1 MRPMIRLGNLN
12 ARPSCPAAAP
22 GSTVWVYLYAA
33 GHRDMPGDSPAGN
46 GRLSGI
52 KAQSGKIADACV
64 KEKPP
69 PSGSGRRTDGTAWG
83 WEFSR
88 QEPERHADSQ
98 GTHRCHRKPPPRG
111 ADSGQT
117 ARRGQE
123 ILLAGT
129 RAAYRFTGHTPVPS
143 QTVVLWSGQRADS
156 MAWGRN
162 LHLHEPDSPEQ
173 HIFTEHTPA
182 TQQNRRPE
190 NRRRLD
196 LRAAQAMR

>member
-52 KAQSGKIADACV
+52 KAQSGKIADACA

-69 PSGSGRRTDGTAWG
+69 PPENERRTDNMA
-83 WEFSR
+83 
-88 QEPERHADSQ
+88 
-98 GTHRCHRKPPPRG
+98 RG
-111 ADSGQT
+111 G
-117 ARRGQE
+117 
-123 ILLAGT
+123 
-129 RAAYRFTGHTPVPS
+129 
-143 QTVVLWSGQRADS
+143 
-156 MAWGRN
+156 N
-162 LHLHEPDSPEQ
+162 LHLQEPDPPEQ
-173 HIFTEHTPA
+173 DTFTEHSPA
-182 TQQNRRPE
+182 TQQNCRPE

>member
-1 MRPMIRLGNLN
+1 MRIACSLAARRPEPPMRPMIRLGNLN

-46 GRLSGI
+46 GRLSGAR
-52 KAQSGKIADACV
+52 AQDRKSPGRNQTTVPV
-64 KEKPP
+64 K
-69 PSGSGRRTDGTAWG
+69 TAA
-83 WEFSR
+83 
-88 QEPERHADSQ
+88 PVER
-98 GTHRCHRKPPPRG
+98 
-111 ADSGQT
+111 
-117 ARRGQE
+117 
-123 ILLAGT
+123 
-129 RAAYRFTGHTPVPS
+129 V
-143 QTVVLWSGQRADS
+143 DS

-182 TQQNRRPE
+182 TQKNRRPE

>member
-1 MRPMIRLGNLN
+1 MRIACSLAARRPEPPMRPMIRLGNLN

-46 GRLSGI
+46 GRLSGTR
-52 KAQSGKIADACV
+52 AQDGEIADACANENCRPRGAGGQHGV
-64 KEKPP
+64 GQEI
-69 PSGSGRRTDGTAWG
+69 
-83 WEFSR
+83 SR

-98 GTHRCHRKPPPRG
+98 GTHRCHRKLLSCGVGSGWTAWRG
-111 ADSGQT
+111 SGN
-117 ARRGQE
+117 
-123 ILLAGT
+123 LPAGT
-129 RAAYRFTGHTPVPS
+129 GAACRFTGRTP
-143 QTVVLWSGQRADS
+143 
-156 MAWGRN
+156 
-162 LHLHEPDSPEQ
+162 E
-173 HIFTEHTPA
+173 

>member
-46 GRLSGI
+46 GHLSGTM
-52 KAQSGKIADACV
+52 AQSGKIADACAN
-64 KEKPP
+64 EN
-69 PSGSGRRTDGTAWG
+69 RR
-83 WEFSR
+83 
-88 QEPERHADSQ
+88 
-98 GTHRCHRKPPPRG
+98 
-111 ADSGQT
+111 
-117 ARRGQE
+117 
-123 ILLAGT
+123 
-129 RAAYRFTGHTPVPS
+129 PVE
-143 QTVVLWSGQRADS
+143 RADS

-182 TQQNRRPE
+182 TRQNRRPE